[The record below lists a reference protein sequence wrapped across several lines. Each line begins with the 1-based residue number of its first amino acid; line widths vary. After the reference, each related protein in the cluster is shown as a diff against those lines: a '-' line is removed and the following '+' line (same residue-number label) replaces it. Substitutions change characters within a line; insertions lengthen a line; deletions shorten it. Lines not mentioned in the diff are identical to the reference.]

1 MLHLLDESLEAFLR
15 SEVPLPKRQIDI
27 SFEAPDSDWGGS
39 VTRPTVNLFLW
50 DIRLS
55 TDEQHAGMELIEDED
70 GNKHRR
76 PPHPRV
82 ACRYLVTA
90 WTSEVRD
97 EHQLLGSVLAT
108 FLDNGQIAPQF
119 LAGPYE
125 TIRPVPSI
133 AVAGPD
139 GRDNSDFWSAL
150 GGQLKPGLDLVL
162 TATVD
167 VRTLAEVGPPV
178 ERYRLMLTDT
188 AIERSSEVSSVGGR
202 LDDEGAEGRL
212 VRSPRGSAKVDEKGH
227 FAVRADSGDEVVA
240 EGSDGRLEG
249 KVPAKGEV
257 KLRRPRAAKGKSN

>member
-1 MLHLLDESLEAFLR
+1 VLHLLDESLEAFLR
-15 SEVPLPKRQIDI
+15 SEVPLAKRQIDI
-27 SFEAPDSDWGGS
+27 SFEAPDSDWGAT

-55 TDEQHAGMELIEDED
+55 ADEQHAGMELIEDED

-108 FLDNGQIAPQF
+108 FLGNGQIDPEF
-119 LAGPYE
+119 LAGPYGA
-125 TIRPVPSI
+125 IRPVPSI

-167 VRTLAEVGPPV
+167 VKTLAEVGPPV
-178 ERYRLMLTDT
+178 ERYLFTLTDT
-188 AIERSSEVSSVGGR
+188 AGERSSEMSSVGGR
-202 LDDEGAEGRL
+202 LDDEDAVGRL
-212 VRSPRGSAKVDEKGH
+212 VRSPRGSSKVNEKGH
-227 FAVRADSGDEVVA
+227 FAVRADSGDELVV
-240 EGSDGRLEG
+240 EGPDGPLEG

-257 KLRRPRAAKGKSN
+257 KLRRPRAAKGKSK